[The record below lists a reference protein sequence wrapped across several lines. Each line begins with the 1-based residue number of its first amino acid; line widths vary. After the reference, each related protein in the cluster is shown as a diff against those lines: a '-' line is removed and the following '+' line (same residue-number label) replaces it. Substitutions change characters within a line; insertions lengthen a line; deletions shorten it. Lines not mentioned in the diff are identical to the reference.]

1 VDDRIRYVAG
11 GAALG
16 AIAGALVGVIVARSH
31 GGQLREEG
39 QRGVPARHGDAD
51 GRSILRLGM
60 SVIAV
65 VRQIL
70 ELA

>member
-16 AIAGALVGVIVARSH
+16 AIAGALVGLIVARSH
-31 GGQLREEG
+31 GGEPRGE
-39 QRGVPARHGDAD
+39 RGVPAKHGEAD
-51 GRSILRLGM
+51 GRSIFRLGM